1 MKQRILLNILGICLL
16 AAWMTA
22 CGGKS
27 GKESSDYPI
36 QPVPFTSVQVND
48 NFWSPRLETNRTVT
62 IPYALE
68 QCELTERVKNFE
80 QAASVLSGEIEHGL
94 FCSQYTFD
102 DSDLFKIIEGAAYA
116 LNVKYDNKLDKNVDE
131 IIAKIA
137 AAQEEDGYLY
147 TARTSNPE
155 KSHDWVKEK
164 RWDNLYMGH
173 ELYNMGHLYEAAYAH
188 HLATGKRSLLD
199 IALKNAD
206 LIVKEFGP
214 ENRRGVPGHQVIEI
228 GLAKLYRITGDK
240 KYLDLAKF
248 FLDERGNP
256 EGHKLFGEY
265 SQDHKPVVEQEEA
278 VGHAVRAAYMY
289 AGMADIAALAGDQ
302 GYIDAIDK
310 IWENV
315 VTRKIYL
322 TGGIGAAGSW
332 EGFGPEY
339 ELPNAVAYAETC
351 ASIANVFWNHRM
363 FLLHGDSKYID
374 VLERVIYNG
383 ALSGTGFSGKLFFYP
398 NPLASFGQH
407 QRSPWFAC
415 ACCPSNVSRFM
426 PSIPGYAYAVKDNQ
440 VYVNLFIQGTAQI
453 EFEKNTVQLEN
464 STNYPWKGDI
474 KITVNPETPTN
485 FTLKIRIPGWANSQ
499 PLPGDLYTYKNTT
512 GEKSILMLNG
522 ESVDLHLDRG
532 YATLKRK
539 WKAGDS
545 VELLLPMGIRRVLAH
560 PEVIADSGRVA
571 VERGPLVYCAEWPD
585 NGGRVH
591 NLILEDESP
600 LSAEER
606 PDMLN
611 GVTVI
616 LGKGTALKEKS
627 GDIVTEDQDL
637 LLIPYYAWAHRGRGE
652 MAVWLARDPDKA
664 RPLPEPS
671 IASTSQASGSGGR
684 GIQAI
689 NDRYEPE
696 NSNDHSIRYF
706 HWWPKRGTQ
715 EWVQYD
721 FKKPAT
727 VSEVSVYWFDDTGQG
742 GCRVPRS
749 WKVLYKRGNQWIPV
763 KNIGTY
769 GVEKDSFNNVLFD
782 PVRTSGLRLE
792 IQQPEKFSVGIHEWK
807 VK

>member
-1 MKQRILLNILGICLL
+1 MKQGDLLKFIGICLL
-16 AAWMTA
+16 TASMTA
-22 CGGKS
+22 CGGSNTKGS
-27 GKESSDYPI
+27 PDYPI
-36 QPVPFTSVQVND
+36 QPVPFTSVEVSD

-68 QCELTERVKNFE
+68 QCEVTERVKNFE
-80 QAASVLSGEIEHGL
+80 QAASVLSGEIEQGL
-94 FCSQYTFD
+94 FCTQYTFD

-116 LNVKYDNKLDKNVDE
+116 LNVKYDAELDKRVDDL
-131 IIAKIA
+131 IAKIA
-137 AAQEEDGYLY
+137 AAQEGDGYLY

-155 KSHDWVKEK
+155 KPHRWVKEE

-188 HLATGKRSLLD
+188 HLATGKRNLLD

-206 LIVKEFGP
+206 LIASEFGP

-256 EGHKLFGEY
+256 EGHELFGEY
-265 SQDHKPVVEQEEA
+265 SQDHKPVVDQNEA

-315 VTRKIYL
+315 VTKKIYL
-322 TGGIGAAGSW
+322 TGGIGATGSW

-339 ELPNAVAYAETC
+339 ELPNAIAYAETC

-363 FLLHGDSKYID
+363 FLLHGDAKYID

-426 PSIPGYAYAVKDNQ
+426 PSIPGYAYAVKDDQ
-440 VYVNLFIQGTAQI
+440 VYVNLFIQGTTQI
-453 EFEKNTVQLEN
+453 EFKKGTVQLEN

-474 KITVNPETPTN
+474 RITVNPETHTN
-485 FTLKIRIPGWANSQ
+485 FTLKIRIPGWARSQ
-499 PLPGDLYTYKNTT
+499 PIPGDLYTYMNPS
-512 GEKSILMLNG
+512 EKEPQLQVNG
-522 ESVDLHLDRG
+522 EPVDLQLDKG
-532 YATLKRK
+532 YATLDRK
-539 WKAGDS
+539 WKAGDT
-545 VELLLPMGIRRVLAH
+545 VALRLPMGIRRVQAH
-560 PEVIADSGRVA
+560 PEVSADKGRVA

-591 NLILEDESP
+591 NLILEDSSA
-600 LSAEER
+600 LSIEER
-606 PDMLN
+606 PDLLN

-616 LGKGTALKEKS
+616 HGSGMALKEKD
-627 GDIVTEDQDL
+627 GEIKTEEKDL

-652 MAVWLARDPDKA
+652 MAVWLAQDPDKA
-664 RPLPEPS
+664 RPLPEAS
-671 IASTSQASGSGGR
+671 VASTSKATGSGGR
-684 GIQAI
+684 GIEAI

-696 NSNDHSIRYF
+696 NSNDHSVRYF
-706 HWWPKRGTQ
+706 HWWPKRGTL

-721 FKKPAT
+721 FEKPIT

-742 GCRVPRS
+742 GCRVPQS
-749 WKVLYKRGNQWIPV
+749 WKVLYERGNQWIPV
-763 KNIGTY
+763 KNIGSY
-769 GVEKDSFNNVLFD
+769 GVEKDSFNTVLFD
-782 PVRTSGLRLE
+782 PVRTSALRLE
-792 IQQPEKFSVGIHEWK
+792 IQQPEKFSSGIHEWK